1 MKKPMALVPSLGLV
15 MLGAAPVMA
24 AGQTFAP
31 VTGPAPVASA
41 PSISNPSKIDT
52 SDLSTI
58 QFPEPPNFGTL
69 SDEALQEVNGQGVVC
84 AVAGAVFEIAVGAFI
99 AYTAWATGSD
109 PGNAVEAAVEAAA
122 GSIIS
127 TGAGAVASAAC
138 AVL

>member
-15 MLGAAPVMA
+15 MLGTVPVMA

-31 VTGPAPVASA
+31 VTGPAPVAGA

-69 SDEALQEVNGQGVVC
+69 SDEELEEVEGEGFFGVVGGLVM
-84 AVAGAVFEIAVGAFI
+84 AGDGVKEMVDSNSSVGERVWGAVKFVAGVFI
-99 AYTAWATGSD
+99 AA
-109 PGNAVEAAVEAAA
+109 
-122 GSIIS
+122 
-127 TGAGAVASAAC
+127 ASANP
-138 AVL
+138 VTP